1 MGLGLK
7 IGEDENR
14 KWRFHVCVFGFKDKD
29 RASVFIFFF
38 WEVEFWD
45 SGGSPPKVKIYFFFK
60 I

>member
-29 RASVFIFFF
+29 RANVFIFFF
-38 WEVEFWD
+38 L
-45 SGGSPPKVKIYFFFK
+45 GGRVLG
-60 I
+60 